1 MKSVTFFPLSFL
13 GKNRPTPFLY
23 PDIRSKKIFPSYAS
37 DAAPIRASRYQRGD
51 QLSIQVSRTVD
62 DNSRYKPNDHGDTN
76 PWLIHDLRGSM
87 KYAVRQMC
95 LVDPFLKSRLPERK
109 VATTRPRGAL

>member
-1 MKSVTFFPLSFL
+1 
-13 GKNRPTPFLY
+13 
-23 PDIRSKKIFPSYAS
+23 
-37 DAAPIRASRYQRGD
+37 
-51 QLSIQVSRTVD
+51 
-62 DNSRYKPNDHGDTN
+62 
-76 PWLIHDLRGSM
+76 M